1 MNGEAKVLNEGPST
15 VEKRLSSSEMRWNTP
30 KPLPVSDLEG
40 EEETLTQEENDKQE
54 EDFDLNQKDEDNT
67 KEMSTQENGQPMK
80 QQNQEVDDNMDTNLE
95 VQK

>member
-1 MNGEAKVLNEGPST
+1 MDYEDTTFQSKNFQQTGHLHGSCPLDHASNSRTKGIKSKAK
-15 VEKRLSSSEMRWNTP
+15 RWNTP

-67 KEMSTQENGQPMK
+67 KEMRTQEIGF
-80 QQNQEVDDNMDTNLE
+80 EL
-95 VQK
+95 